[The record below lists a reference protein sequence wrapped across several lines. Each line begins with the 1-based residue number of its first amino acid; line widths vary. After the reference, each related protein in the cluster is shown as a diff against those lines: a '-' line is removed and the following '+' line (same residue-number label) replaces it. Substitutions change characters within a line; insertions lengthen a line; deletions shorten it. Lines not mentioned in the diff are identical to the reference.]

1 MFVGITKRLI
11 NNPKLFMGFLFNFWP
26 PVLGPGIRVKR
37 VSADMKQ
44 MEVGLKLRFWNKS
57 GVGTHYGGSLYSM
70 TDPFYMIMLIYQIGR
85 DHVVWDKSAKIH
97 FLKPGRGEVTA
108 KFVLTDDKISEIVKK
123 TESGQA
129 IIENF
134 QVDVVDSSGNVV
146 AQVDKELHIRKK
158 AAVS

>member
-1 MFVGITKRLI
+1 MAMFVGITKRLI
-11 NNPKLFMGFLFNFWP
+11 GKPKLFMGFLFNFWP

-44 MEVGLKLRFWNKS
+44 MEIGLKLHFYNKS

-85 DHVVWDKSAKIH
+85 DHVVWDKSATIN
-97 FLKPGRGEVTA
+97 FLKPGQGEVTA
-108 KFVLTDDKISEIVKK
+108 KFVLTNERISDIVKK
-123 TESGQA
+123 AESGEA

-134 QVDVVDSSGNVV
+134 VVDVVDSSGSIV
-146 AQVDKELHIRKK
+146 AHVDKELHIRKK
-158 AAVS
+158 